1 MQGSVVSSYFFV
13 VTLAQTLG
21 PLVLGFLCNKFG
33 AVANPTM
40 YGPLITF
47 TTFIGFLG
55 SCPWWYLAGKNY
67 KRIMLEKQKA
77 EEEQDALI
85 AKNGPATA

>member
-1 MQGSVVSSYFFV
+1 
-13 VTLAQTLG
+13 
-21 PLVLGFLCNKFG
+21 
-33 AVANPTM
+33 M
-40 YGPLITF
+40 YGPLITL

-67 KRIMLEKQKA
+67 KKIMLEKQKA

-85 AKNGPATA
+85 A